1 MSEECHVRIISGS
14 NTGSV
19 FPFLLTWLDLIQVR
33 WLRWNVATSQPLV
46 VCVLPRS
53 PRNAGSVSPCCAS
66 SLLTTQVCEQ
76 RLCLCLLCVAVESV
90 SQLVRRPDVLR
101 KWWGQGGKISP
112 PSPKKCEFIAAS
124 LGQRASGLSL
134 PHDTI
139 ISWALSREK
148 YGLKTQR
155 KS

>member
-1 MSEECHVRIISGS
+1 MINVSFRAHLTKFDWGVLSPLKRSYESTKCVCM
-14 NTGSV
+14 
-19 FPFLLTWLDLIQVR
+19 LL
-33 WLRWNVATSQPLV
+33 
-46 VCVLPRS
+46 RS
-53 PRNAGSVSPCCAS
+53 HRNAGSVSSCCVH

-76 RLCLCLLCVAVESV
+76 RLCLCLLCVAVKCV
-90 SQLVRRPDVLR
+90 SQLVSQARCTEEVMGSRWENIP
-101 KWWGQGGKISP
+101 
-112 PSPKKCEFIAAS
+112 PKKCEFIAAS
-124 LGQRASGLSL
+124 LGHRASGLSL